1 MKKTVF
7 QFLILFLLFTGSF
20 FLLSQLP
27 FTQWL
32 HIPQWTSETE
42 KKWGELCLEFFT
54 RGHKQINDK
63 EIEKPIQSILKEIC
77 EANQIDYHSIQFHI
91 IERDEINA
99 FALPDRHLIVY
110 TSLITGSEDQRALAG
125 VLAHELA
132 HIELH
137 HVSKK
142 LIKELGTSLLVGLS
156 GSQAGT
162 IIKEVA
168 HTLSSSAYDRKL
180 EKEADLKAV
189 EYLKNC
195 KVDPTPFAVFL
206 ENLSEGSTINLSW
219 METHPDSKERGK
231 YIRAQIGSK
240 TSLTNELIS
249 KESWEGAQEALIQ
262 KEFAPLDSLD
272 IPR

>member
-32 HIPQWTSETE
+32 HIPEWTSETE
-42 KKWGELCLEFFT
+42 KKWGDLCLEFFT

-91 IERDEINA
+91 VEHDEINA

-240 TSLTNELIS
+240 KTLTNELIS
-249 KESWEGAQEALIQ
+249 KASWEGAQEALIQ

-272 IPR
+272 IPQ